1 MNRTIKWKAGL
12 GMLGYR
18 AEIDGL
24 RAIAVAGVLLFHA
37 NFTFIPGGFVGVDV
51 FFVISGYLITS
62 IILREMELG
71 KFSFVNFYE
80 RRAKRL
86 LPPLLPVL
94 LVSILFSFATL
105 DAESFG
111 GFTRSLYSAVG
122 FVSNWYFL
130 QSVSYFG
137 GPGEQ
142 TPLLHLW
149 SLSIEEQFY
158 FLFPAALFVLFRL
171 NRTAVYP
178 AVIFLLAFSAAYSF
192 YFVLNYNFDDAF
204 YNSFARFWEL
214 LVGAVLAVKPNWRT
228 TSKASANTAE
238 ILGMCMI
245 AGAMLKYTSATPFP
259 GPSAIIPVIGAALII
274 CARGTGSI
282 VSPILK
288 SKPFVALGLIS
299 YALYLWHWPILVF
312 TKLLVPGIGDVGMML
327 ALCCAIA
334 LAKASYLL
342 IEQPVRTKTGFRAPH
357 VAMASGL
364 SIVFVVGVA
373 AVVSSDR
380 ISKFQERTFTD
391 VRKALYSGNR
401 ADMIARIEDE
411 GKRYLGTLNVNF
423 NAVSGEY
430 LPEKYKGWTCSYDLG
445 NTIDR
450 LYECLVSQAGDEN
463 VLVMGDSIG
472 RDTTHALRRAF
483 PKTNFIML
491 HQSSCPP
498 GEAKSCFKDLAE
510 LLAKLSASIKI
521 KAVVLNFRYRPSEWG
536 AVASGIEVAKKLT
549 PNVILFGVSPAFKMS
564 PVELIKSIP
573 PSSDVPLFLDQGS
586 PKFVQLDYSGLVGGA
601 RQMALSHN
609 IYFVN
614 ILDFFCPQKKCR
626 VWVDNRYGDPL
637 LFDREHLTN
646 NGISEFAEY
655 LKRQPAIISNI

>member
-1 MNRTIKWKAGL
+1 
-12 GMLGYR
+12 MLGYR

-94 LVSILFSFATL
+94 FVSILFSFATL
-105 DAESFG
+105 DAESFD
-111 GFTRSLYSAVG
+111 GFARSVYSAVG

-158 FLFPAALFVLFRL
+158 FLFPAALFIIFRL
-171 NRTAVYP
+171 NRVAVYP
-178 AVIFLLAFSAAYSF
+178 AVILLLAASAISSF
-192 YFVLNYNFDDAF
+192 DFILSYNFDDAF

-214 LVGAVLAVKPNWRT
+214 LVGSALAVKPNWRVVG
-228 TSKASANTAE
+228 KASANTAE
-238 ILGMCMI
+238 ILGVCMI
-245 AGAMLKYTSATPFP
+245 AGAMLKYTPATPFP
-259 GPSAIIPVIGAALII
+259 GPSALIPVIGTALII
-274 CARGTGSI
+274 AARGAGSL

-312 TKLLVPGIGDVGMML
+312 TKLLIPGVGEVGMVL

-334 LAKASYLL
+334 LATASYLL
-342 IEQPVRTKTGFRAPH
+342 IEQPIRTKIRFRAAH
-357 VAMASGL
+357 VALASGL
-364 SIVFVVGVA
+364 SFIFVVGVVA
-373 AVVSSDR
+373 AVSSDR
-380 ISKFQERTFTD
+380 FSNFRERTFTD
-391 VRKALYSGNR
+391 VRRALYTGDR
-401 ADMIARIEDE
+401 ADMIARVEDE
-411 GKRYLGTLNVNF
+411 GRRYLDTLNLNF
-423 NAVSGEY
+423 NAKSGEY
-430 LPEKYKGWTCSYDLG
+430 LVEKYKGWTCSYDLG

-450 LYECLVSQAGDEN
+450 LYECLVSQAADEN

-498 GEAKSCFKDLAE
+498 GEAKSCFKDLSG
-510 LLAKLSASIKI
+510 LLGRLSDSVKI
-521 KAVVLNFRYRPSEWG
+521 KAVVLNFRYRPAEWSV
-536 AVASGIEVAKKLT
+536 VASGIEAAKKLT

-573 PSSDVPLFLDQGS
+573 PSSEIPLFLEQGS
-586 PKFVQLDYSGLVGGA
+586 PKFLQANYSELVDGA
-601 RQMALSHN
+601 KKMASAHN

-614 ILDFFCPQKKCR
+614 ILDFFCPQQKCR

-637 LFDREHLTN
+637 HFDREHLTD
-646 NGISEFAEY
+646 NGINEFSDY
-655 LKRQPAIISNI
+655 LKKQPGIISKI